1 MMVPPPEYGLG
12 PLNAG
17 LASQR
22 QFKKH
27 KVLPRPRNDRGL
39 DDTRSI
45 PARYDLIIDTSPSGN
60 LSGSQPSSPRT
71 LKHES
76 RRIGAGPD
84 LPPTPPNH
92 SRNSSS
98 SHSALPSSPTIAD
111 SGLQT
116 PQRTIRRPTA
126 TPPDQR
132 NPPTPDVT
140 PPGPATRPRAP
151 RPSVLDRGPSRTA
164 VTDSRTESFK
174 TAREEP
180 LSSEDEGGK
189 STVRP
194 TLGSATTSRTTVLQ
208 IPDAKSSRT
217 IQPQALDLALE
228 RLELAPVDTYTPR
241 TRGEFGKFDGD
252 WGSPSDVE
260 QEWDDNLQRVVTIR
274 KRLAGPGGPETPQQ
288 SGHNGILEDNMV
300 VPTNATKAVRQMSLR
315 EVAALNSSPKRT
327 SDRSRGPTGPSNS
340 EPSVHVGTRRSSGHS
355 MKSDPSTIVEAI
367 LVDAPPQRRRTLR
380 HVRKQ
385 RTLREPSPGQP
396 ESAMKGAGVNQLTK
410 SLPAA
415 KQRPETSHRHDSYA
429 SNTTTNSISSGR
441 ARREVWKNG
450 GIPVIVVP
458 DRRSSSKAKSS
469 KEPSLRSTSS
479 RWSKRTLSVGSTPQD
494 MSPSKDVAPVFERRP
509 RRGRSQAPS
518 ESDPLEQR
526 TMDFPPTIPAR
537 SSSLSAPTSRNASR
551 AGSLTADSLR
561 ALNNLQHPPVRAPEQ
576 ATTRAPEL
584 GPSLMPEMV
593 IQSPVS
599 ISGRFEREETQDF
612 HGLGRHDDAASS
624 KRYSSRNTPF
634 SIASFET
641 TGTAPEVS
649 EALAVHMYPHQ
660 NSSVLVV
667 NHSAKP
673 SEASDTSNKEAEA
686 EESSVPPKITT
697 TSPDG
702 GPVTPPQQH
711 GSSDEVDSPL
721 RNPRPPPKP
730 PTHPPAI
737 NFIPATPS
745 SGLTPADE
753 THMQLGNYF
762 EATGEKPPRRR
773 SIVRRALSR
782 RRHSIDYPPTASKA
796 PGILTRTFS
805 LSRNV
810 RYFSAA
816 ATGKGFDPDK
826 DAAYP
831 RKEDKPADQD
841 KLHPY
846 WRPQW
851 SDDERFE
858 CDGNCS
864 HSDHDT
870 EDEVYRYPP
879 IDNRPRMPNRSL
891 SARMKRTFA
900 IMPIRDE
907 YYPADN
913 IQGPERRTI
922 RRTPSGNLR
931 VMRHRTSAE
940 SLRKRESMRRGPS
953 AASDEGMRR
962 SFWRGHS
969 IRRRSSKEKVRRS
982 SISSRLEGIQDL
994 PRRLS
999 EKRREKRTQELRQM
1013 ISAPTEV
1020 RDGVEEVIKPMSARN
1035 RRYDSS
1041 ALI

>member
-1 MMVPPPEYGLG
+1 MLATTAVIPAPMMTAPPPEYGLG

-17 LASQR
+17 FATQR
-22 QFKKH
+22 KFKKH

-45 PARYDLIIDTSPSGN
+45 PTKYDLIINTSPSGN
-60 LSGSQPSSPRT
+60 LDGSQPSSPRT

-84 LPPTPPNH
+84 LPPTPPSH

-116 PQRTIRRPTA
+116 PQHTIRRPIA

-132 NPPTPDVT
+132 SPPTPDVT
-140 PPGPATRPRAP
+140 PPGPATRPRAL
-151 RPSVLDRGPSRTA
+151 RPSVLDRGLPKTT

-180 LSSEDEGGK
+180 LSSSDEGGK

-228 RLELAPVDTYTPR
+228 RLEIAATDTYAPR

-260 QEWDDNLQRVVTIR
+260 QEWDDNLERVVTIR
-274 KRLAGPGGPETPQQ
+274 KGRAGPGGPEPPQQ
-288 SGHNGILEDNMV
+288 NEHNGILEDNMV
-300 VPTNATKAVRQMSLR
+300 TPTNATKAVRRMSLR

-327 SDRSRGPTGPSNS
+327 SDRRRGPSGPSNS
-340 EPSVHVGTRRSSGHS
+340 EPSVHVDTPRSSGHS
-355 MKSDPSTIVEAI
+355 TKSNPSTVVEAM
-367 LVDAPPQRRRTLR
+367 LVDVPPQRQRTLR

-385 RTLREPSPGQP
+385 RTLREPSPSQP
-396 ESAMKGAGVNQLTK
+396 KPAVKGAGVNQPTK

-415 KQRPETSHRHDSYA
+415 KQRPEPSHRHDSYT

-450 GIPVIVVP
+450 GIPVVVVP

-479 RWSKRTLSVGSTPQD
+479 RLTKRTLSVGSTSRD
-494 MSPSKDVAPVFERRP
+494 LSPSKDVAPVFERRP
-509 RRGRSQAPS
+509 RGGRSRAPS
-518 ESDPLEQR
+518 ESDSLEQR
-526 TMDFPPTIPAR
+526 TIDFPPAIPAR
-537 SSSLSAPTSRNASR
+537 TSSLSAPTSRNASR
-551 AGSLTADSLR
+551 AGSLTADSLK
-561 ALNNLQHPPVRAPEQ
+561 ALNNLQHPPVRSPEQ

-584 GPSLMPEMV
+584 EPSLMPEMV

-599 ISGRFEREETQDF
+599 ISGRFEREETQEF
-612 HGLGRHDDAASS
+612 LSLGRHDDAASS

-641 TGTAPEVS
+641 TGTALEVS

-660 NSSVLVV
+660 NSSILMV

-686 EESSVPPKITT
+686 NESFGPPKITT
-697 TSPDG
+697 ASPDG

-721 RNPRPPPKP
+721 RNPRPPPPP
-730 PTHPPAI
+730 PTHLPAI

-745 SGLTPADE
+745 GVTPVDE
-753 THMQLGNYF
+753 RLVQLGNYY
-762 EATGEKPPRRR
+762 EATGEKPPRRP
-773 SIVRRALSR
+773 SIVRRVLGR
-782 RRHSIDYPPTASKA
+782 RRHSIDYPPTASKP
-796 PGILTRTFS
+796 PGFLTRTLS

-810 RYFSAA
+810 GYYSAA
-816 ATGKGFDPDK
+816 ATGKGINPDK
-826 DAAYP
+826 DPAYP
-831 RKEDKPADQD
+831 RKEDKPTDQD
-841 KLHPY
+841 KVHPF

-851 SDDERFE
+851 FDDERFE

-864 HSDHDT
+864 HGDHDT

-879 IDNRPRMPNRSL
+879 VDNRPRMPKRSL

-900 IMPIRDE
+900 IMPVRDDE

-913 IQGPERRTI
+913 MHGPERRTI
-922 RRTPSGNLR
+922 KRTPSGNLR
-931 VMRHRTSAE
+931 VMRRRASAE
-940 SLRKRESMRRGPS
+940 SLRKRESMRHGPL

-969 IRRRSSKEKVRRS
+969 LRRRN
-982 SISSRLEGIQDL
+982 RLEGIQGL

-999 EKRREKRTQELRQM
+999 ERRREKRTQELRQM
-1013 ISAPTEV
+1013 ISGPTEV
-1020 RDGVEEVIKPMSARN
+1020 RDGVEEVIKPTSARN
-1035 RRYDSS
+1035 RQYDNS